1 MLGSLF
7 LRLSEATGHHLMKL
21 RAGGDFTAVLTYDNA
36 NYARHP
42 RPESAPD
49 LARSGT
55 FSSAST

>member
-7 LRLSEATGHHLMKL
+7 LRLSEATGDRLMKL

-42 RPESAPD
+42 RPESALD
-49 LARSGT
+49 FARSGT
-55 FSSAST
+55 FLSASR